1 MKIFKTI
8 VWIAILF
15 ILESVFVNIIDI
27 RGAVPDL
34 LTVFAAAYAARERRL
49 TTSAYVIIVCGVLTG
64 SIVGRSFPI
73 SVLEAAFAGTA
84 MFVLKDRIRFVP
96 VWLKNAA
103 VMLVTAAAAG
113 FAEYF
118 AACGFGDVFGAL
130 AGVLSYTAYT
140 LAAALI
146 IYPIV
151 TRSVFYEKEGSKL
164 LVI

>member
-8 VWIAILF
+8 VWIVILF

-27 RGAVPDL
+27 RGVVPDL
-34 LTVFAAAYAARERRL
+34 LTAFAAAYAARERRL
-49 TTSAYVIIVCGVLTG
+49 SVSAYVIIVCGVLTG

-84 MFVLKDRIRFVP
+84 VFALKDRIRFVP
-96 VWLKNAA
+96 MWLKNAA
-103 VMLVTAAAAG
+103 VITVTAAAAG

-118 AACGFGDVFGAL
+118 AACGFGDAFGAVS
-130 AGVLSYTAYT
+130 GVLIYTVYT
-140 LAAALI
+140 LAAALV
-146 IYPIV
+146 IYPLVKRLI
-151 TRSVFYEKEGSKL
+151 FYEKEGSKL